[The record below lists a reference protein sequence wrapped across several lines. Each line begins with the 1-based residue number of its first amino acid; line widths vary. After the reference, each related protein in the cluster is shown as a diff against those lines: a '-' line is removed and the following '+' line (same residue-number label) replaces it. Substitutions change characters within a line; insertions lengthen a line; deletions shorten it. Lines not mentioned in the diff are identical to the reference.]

1 MIRINMICEGETE
14 ASFAR
19 NLLAP
24 AFAYKHI
31 AVLPTRIGLSGRKGG
46 NVTFDRLSRD
56 VRNLLLSDRNAYCT
70 TFFDFYGLEARFPGK
85 SEARDYPNPSDKHL
99 EICEKLGEMLS
110 RHIDVAPMQRF
121 IPYVQMCEFEGL
133 LFSDPAA
140 LASAIGV
147 SEMENSFFEIR
158 AVGNTPEHINDD
170 SHTAPSKRIID
181 LFDGYALQKPPL
193 ARRAA
198 EEIGLP
204 TIRQQCPL
212 FNAWLDRL
220 ERLPQLPA

>member
-1 MIRINMICEGETE
+1 M
-14 ASFAR
+14 
-19 NLLAP
+19 
-24 AFAYKHI
+24 
-31 AVLPTRIGLSGRKGG
+31 
-46 NVTFDRLSRD
+46 
-56 VRNLLLSDRNAYCT
+56 
-70 TFFDFYGLEARFPGK
+70 
-85 SEARDYPNPSDKHL
+85 
-99 EICEKLGEMLS
+99 
-110 RHIDVAPMQRF
+110 APMQRF
-121 IPYVQMCEFEGL
+121 IPYVQMYEFEGL

-147 SEMENSFFEIR
+147 SEMREQFLCKSEQI
-158 AVGNTPEHINDD
+158 GNTPEHINDD

-181 LFDGYALQKPPL
+181 LFDGYALQKPLL

-212 FNAWLDRL
+212 FDAWLDRL